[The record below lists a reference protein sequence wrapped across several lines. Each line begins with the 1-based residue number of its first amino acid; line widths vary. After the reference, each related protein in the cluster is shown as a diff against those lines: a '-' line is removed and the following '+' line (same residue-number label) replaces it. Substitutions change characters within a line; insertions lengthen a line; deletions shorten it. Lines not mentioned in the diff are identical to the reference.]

1 MKRPTTLALGTVLAA
16 CVLSAG
22 CGGSGQT
29 LTKTEWI
36 ARAEVICVR
45 AADAFDELDPDRF
58 SNQAKF
64 ARSVDELFDGSLG
77 DLQDLPPPSED
88 TATIERWLDLNT
100 QLADSWVEFIRS
112 DGDEAATTAFS
123 KTAEGLTRR
132 ADSLIR
138 AFGASKCA
146 ND

>member
-1 MKRPTTLALGTVLAA
+1 VTLDRNRDLLPTREVPVVTVLMIQ
-16 CVLSAG
+16 AG
-22 CGGSGQT
+22 RESFQ
-29 LTKTEWI
+29 LI
-36 ARAEVICVR
+36 
-45 AADAFDELDPDRF
+45 
-58 SNQAKF
+58 
-64 ARSVDELFDGSLG
+64 
-77 DLQDLPPPSED
+77 
-88 TATIERWLDLNT
+88 RWLIIDGP
-100 QLADSWVEFIRS
+100 RS